1 MRPPS
6 EKGTSRL
13 EGTVRNN
20 QPNSAQ
26 GTTDVRYHRPE
37 DEPLGR
43 PRTSRLPKPQEERA
57 AQFMPFAALTGFE
70 DYLARVEQEA
80 SGKKAPENI
89 ATETTAFAQRDG
101 GGFLD
106 NLG

>member
-1 MRPPS
+1 M
-6 EKGTSRL
+6 
-13 EGTVRNN
+13 RNN
-20 QPNSAQ
+20 RPSSAQ
-26 GTTDVRYHRPE
+26 GTPDVRRHRPE

-70 DYLARVEQEA
+70 GYLARVEQKA
-80 SGKKAPENI
+80 SGKKAPEDV
-89 ATETTAFAQRDG
+89 ATETTTFAQRDG

>member
-1 MRPPS
+1 MRNS
-6 EKGTSRL
+6 
-13 EGTVRNN
+13 

-26 GTTDVRYHRPE
+26 GTTNVRYRRPE

-70 DYLARVEQEA
+70 DYLTRVEQEA
-80 SGKKAPENI
+80 SGKKAPGDVVAEM
-89 ATETTAFAQRDG
+89 FAHIQEDG
-101 GGFLD
+101 ADSLD

>member
-1 MRPPS
+1 M
-6 EKGTSRL
+6 
-13 EGTVRNN
+13 RNN
-20 QPNSAQ
+20 RPNSAQ
-26 GTTDVRYHRPE
+26 GTTDVRRHRPE

-70 DYLARVEQEA
+70 GYLARVEQEA
-80 SGKKAPENI
+80 SGKKAPGDVVAEM
-89 ATETTAFAQRDG
+89 FARIQEDG
-101 GGFLD
+101 ADSLD

>member
-1 MRPPS
+1 M
-6 EKGTSRL
+6 
-13 EGTVRNN
+13 RNN

-26 GTTDVRYHRPE
+26 GTPDVRCHRPE

>member
-1 MRPPS
+1 MRNSRPS
-6 EKGTSRL
+6 SASGT
-13 EGTVRNN
+13 
-20 QPNSAQ
+20 A
-26 GTTDVRYHRPE
+26 DVRRHRPE

-70 DYLARVEQEA
+70 GYLARVEQEA
-80 SGKKAPENI
+80 SDKKEPGNVVAEM
-89 ATETTAFAQRDG
+89 FAHIQQDG
-101 GGFLD
+101 ADSLD

>member
-1 MRPPS
+1 M
-6 EKGTSRL
+6 
-13 EGTVRNN
+13 RNN
-20 QPNSAQ
+20 LPSSAQ
-26 GTTDVRYHRPE
+26 GTTDVTCHRPE

-70 DYLARVEQEA
+70 GYLTRVEQEA
-80 SGKKAPENI
+80 SGKKAPEDV